1 MTRTL
6 LFVCPH
12 GAGKSRMAAAFFNRV
27 APSGWQAVSAG
38 QEPAETVNLDTVRLL
53 TGSPVETL
61 LDRDPPRP
69 ITAVATPER
78 VIAIDCE
85 VSGAARWDL
94 VHREI
99 NEGMRDELRE
109 RAEVMA
115 LEIERGHGADRP
127 A

>member
-1 MTRTL
+1 MIQTL

-38 QEPAETVNLDTVRLL
+38 QEPAETVNLDTIRLL
-53 TGSPVETL
+53 TGSPVEAL
-61 LDRDPPRP
+61 LDRNPPRP
-69 ITAVATPER
+69 ITAVETPDR
-78 VIAIDCE
+78 VIAIDCN
-85 VSGAARWDL
+85 VPGAARWDL
-94 VHREI
+94 VHHEI

-109 RAEVMA
+109 RTEAIAV
-115 LEIERGHGADRP
+115 EIERGHDADGP

>member
-27 APSGWQAVSAG
+27 APSGWQAISAG

-85 VSGAARWDL
+85 VAGAARWDL
-94 VHREI
+94 VHQEI

-109 RAEVMA
+109 RAEVTA

-127 A
+127 G